1 MFQALH
7 FENLIHLNL
16 CARKIDKHERGGVIY
31 IYIISLYMQKGID
44 RGRGMGSQERDG
56 FERRTK

>member
-1 MFQALH
+1 VD
-7 FENLIHLNL
+7 LIHVTLR
-16 CARKIDKHERGGVIY
+16 ARKIDKHERGGVIY

-44 RGRGMGSQERDG
+44 GGMGSQERDG